1 MHLVKSPLLGVLVLT
16 LASSAAA
23 VALFSVVLDEWEDF
37 KLEHGKSYDSETEEE
52 FRRKAWMDNK
62 YFIAHH
68 NKKYYN
74 GLVSFKLK
82 MNNFGDMLHHEFV
95 STMNGYGGLKDSD
108 NKLRESGTFIGPD
121 ESVVLPDNIDWNEKG
136 AVTPVKNQGACGS
149 CWAFSSTG
157 ALEGQH
163 FRKTGKLVSLSEQN
177 LVDCSQHYGNHG
189 CHGGWMDSAFKY
201 VRDNHGID
209 TEDSYPYEHVDRT
222 CRFNNATIGA
232 DDVGY
237 MDIRRGSEDAL
248 KKALATVGPVSIA
261 IDADVRTFMHYHTGV
276 YNDSDCSP
284 HKLDHGVLA
293 VGYGVTEEGVDYWL
307 VKNSWG
313 SHWGDNGYIKIARNQ
328 GNICGVASAA
338 SFPLV

>member
-1 MHLVKSPLLGVLVLT
+1 MQLVGIPLRIVLVL
-16 LASSAAA
+16 AVVSSVTA
-23 VALFSVVLDEWEDF
+23 VALYSVVLDEWEDF
-37 KLEHGKSYDSETEEE
+37 KVEHGKVYTSDTEEA
-52 FRRKAWMDNK
+52 FRRKVWMDNK

-68 NKKYYN
+68 NQKYYN
-74 GLVSFKLK
+74 EESSFKLR
-82 MNNFGDMLHHEFV
+82 MNHFGDMLHHEFV
-95 STMNGYGGLKDSD
+95 STMNGYGGLRTSDDLRDSS
-108 NKLRESGTFIGPD
+108 LFIEPD
-121 ESVVLPDNIDWNEKG
+121 DSVIMPDSVDWREKG

-163 FRKTGKLVSLSEQN
+163 FRKTGELTSLSEQN

-209 TEDSYPYEHVDRT
+209 TEESYPYEHVDRQ
-222 CRFNNATIGA
+222 CRFNNSTIGA

-237 MDIRRGSEDAL
+237 MDIRRGSEDAV
-248 KKALATVGPVSIA
+248 KKAIATVGPVSIA
-261 IDADVRTFMHYHTGV
+261 IDAAVRTFMHYHTGV
-276 YNDSDCSP
+276 YNDTDCNP

-293 VGYGVTEEGVDYWL
+293 VGYGVTEDGVDYWL

-313 SHWGDNGYIKIARNQ
+313 PHWGDNGYIKIARNQ